1 MWFAL
6 QDRGGHSEE
15 IKIGEPSRKR
25 GGSDSCYRKEEKRQ
39 KAEKWSDYLK
49 IAGLYESSEKDNYQ
63 PYEFG
68 FKTLKNIGKNTRHN
82 KKHIFKNIVIP
93 NFNLKDI
100 VAHARKVQPLEADQ
114 KGFEAAN
121 ESTLH
126 LIDDQNVFIRDNS
139 GNS

>member
-15 IKIGEPSRKR
+15 IKMGDSSRKR

-49 IAGLYESSEKDNYQ
+49 IAGLYESPENDHYQ

-68 FKTLKNIGKNTRHN
+68 PNTLKNIGKNTRHN
-82 KKHIFKNIVIP
+82 MKHIFKNIVIP
-93 NFNLKDI
+93 DFNLQE
-100 VAHARKVQPLEADQ
+100 VVSHARKIQPPEAAEH
-114 KGFEAAN
+114 GFEAAN
-121 ESTLH
+121 EATLR

-139 GNS
+139 GNT